1 VAALKGKGTGQKSAA
16 LKGAKKAPMPRVL
29 KPQLATLVKAA
40 PVGGNWLAEIKFDG
54 YRMLLNL
61 GSGKVRI
68 LSRSGRDWTEKFPN
82 IARAAARLRVKN
94 AWIDGE
100 AVVLDARGRSHFQLM
115 QNAMAHP
122 ARSHFVYYAFDLPY
136 LDGQDLRRVPLHQRK
151 RRLETLLAGVGDPL
165 LYSGHIEGQV
175 ADVLETACKAGLEGV
190 VAKAADSVYT
200 EERTKTWLKVKCVR
214 RQEMVVGGYS
224 EPGGSRIAFGAL
236 FLGVYQ
242 PDGRLRYSG
251 KVGTGFNEASLQAV
265 YRKLKPLETT
275 RPAFA
280 NPPKGAEAR
289 GAHWVK
295 PELVAEI
302 AFTEWT
308 DEGTLRHPSFQ
319 GLREDKKARD
329 VVRETP
335 AELGA

>member
-1 VAALKGKGTGQKSAA
+1 
-16 LKGAKKAPMPRVL
+16 MPRVL
-29 KPQLATLVKAA
+29 RPQLATLVKAPPA
-40 PVGGNWLAEIKFDG
+40 SGDWLAEIKFDG
-54 YRMLLNL
+54 YRMLLKL
-61 GSGKVRI
+61 GGGKVRI
-68 LSRSGRDWTEKFPN
+68 VSRSGRDWTEKFPN
-82 IARAAARLRVKN
+82 IARAAARLPVKS

-115 QNAMAHP
+115 QNALADP
-122 ARSHFVYYAFDLPY
+122 GRSRFVYYAFDLPY
-136 LDGQDLRRVPLHQRK
+136 LDGYDLRGVPLRQRK
-151 RRLETLLAGVGDPL
+151 RRLEALVAGAGEPL
-165 LYSGHIEGQV
+165 LYSSHIEGQ
-175 ADVLETACKAGLEGV
+175 AAAMLRSACKEGLEGI

-200 EERTKTWLKVKCVR
+200 QQRTATWLKVKCVR

-224 EPGGSRIAFGAL
+224 EPGGSRTAFGAL

-251 KVGTGFNEASLQAV
+251 KVGTGFNEATLQAV
-265 YRKLKPLETT
+265 YRKLKPLEIA

-295 PELVAEI
+295 PQLVAEI

-308 DEGTLRHPSFQ
+308 DDGTLRHPSFQ
-319 GLREDKKARD
+319 GLREDKNARE
-329 VVRETP
+329 VVRETA
-335 AELGA
+335 AEFGS